1 MDNIIYLTEIVLN
14 CPVIYSV
21 WVGFPVPY
29 IGFLSHEGSF
39 FPMVSPIVIPNHM
52 GEKVLASEKLPS
64 VGIIPYDFSSYGW
77 CKR

>member
-1 MDNIIYLTEIVLN
+1 MYDVIFSVIYLVR
-14 CPVIYSV
+14 
-21 WVGFPVPY
+21 VGFPVPY

-39 FPMVSPIVIPNHM
+39 SPMVSPILIPNHM

-64 VGIIPYDFSSYGW
+64 AGIMPFEFSSYDW